1 MQAIQFKAKGAAEA
15 ARRHAMM
22 ILNALRRQP
31 RLSALALA
39 FIGTSLLLGVTV
51 PDDSAGASRPA
62 ALRSATLPLSGQLIG
77 PAGGT
82 QREAA
87 PPAGAPGEWIRYT
100 VAAGDTLEAI
110 FRRLGLGAGL
120 LHQIVTLDAETR
132 KLARLLPGQEIGVRL
147 TAGGDFQ
154 ALRVDRGSN
163 WLTVEQGA
171 SGLAARQEERSMLP
185 ELRLVTGVVHQSL
198 YQAGKDAGLSDALI
212 LNMANIFAWDLDLVY
227 DLRDG
232 DRFYVL
238 YEEIRRDG
246 AYLKDGEVL
255 AAIFVNRGKVYQ
267 AVRFDAGEGPKYY
280 TPEGKPMRKAFLRA
294 PLNFLRVTSNFNPRR
309 FHPVLKRVRAHN
321 GVDYGAPVGT
331 PVYAAGDG
339 TVIAAAYGSAN
350 GNYVFIRH
358 PNRIETRYLHLSR
371 RTVKNGERVRQGQT
385 IGLVGATGLANGP
398 HLHYEFLV
406 AGQHRN
412 PRTIQLPAA
421 DPVPATRLADFR
433 GHAGPLLAHLTSL
446 QDPPPAMT
454 AAAP

>member
-1 MQAIQFKAKGAAEA
+1 MKASRFNA
-15 ARRHAMM
+15 RHAAGAVRIHGTI

-31 RLSALALA
+31 HLSAVALA
-39 FIGTSLLLGVTV
+39 FIATSMLLGVAV
-51 PDDSAGASRPA
+51 SDNSAAGREPPSFKTAPLPVIGQPIGARPGEALPA
-62 ALRSATLPLSGQLIG
+62 AAS
-77 PAGGT
+77 
-82 QREAA
+82 
-87 PPAGAPGEWIRYT
+87 GEWIRYT

-120 LHQIVTLDAETR
+120 LHQIITLNAESR
-132 KLARLLPGQEIGVRL
+132 KLVRLLPGQEIGVRL
-147 TAGGDFQ
+147 SAGGEFR
-154 ALRVDRGSN
+154 ALRVDRGAT
-163 WLTVEQGA
+163 WFTVEQNDF
-171 SGLAARQEERSMLP
+171 GLVARQETRSLLP
-185 ELRLVTGVVHQSL
+185 ELRLASGVVHQSL

-232 DRFYVL
+232 DRFFVL

-255 AAIFVNRGKVYQ
+255 AAVFVNRGRVYQ
-267 AVRFDAGEGPKYY
+267 AVRYDAGEGPKYY

-321 GVDYGAPVGT
+321 GVDYGAPAGT

-339 TVIAAAYGSAN
+339 TVIASAYGSAN

-358 PNRIETRYLHLSR
+358 ANRIETRYLHLSR
-371 RTVKNGERVRQGQT
+371 RSVKKGERVRQGQT

-421 DPVPATRLADFR
+421 DPVPAARLAEFR
-433 GHAGPLLAHLTSL
+433 NHAVPLLAHLTSL
-446 QDPPPAMT
+446 QDPPPVMMA